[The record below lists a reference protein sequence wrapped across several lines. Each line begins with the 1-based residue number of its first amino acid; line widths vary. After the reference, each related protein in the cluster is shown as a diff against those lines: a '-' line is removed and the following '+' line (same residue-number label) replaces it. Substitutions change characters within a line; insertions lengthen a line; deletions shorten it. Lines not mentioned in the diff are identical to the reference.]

1 MSTKEKKLLVR
12 LVRSLIGVRSSHR
25 STVRCLGLNKLGSS
39 REFLD
44 TPTVR
49 GMVDRVSYLVDCSE
63 FEG

>member
-1 MSTKEKKLLVR
+1 MATKKKKLLVK

-25 STVRCLGLNKLGSS
+25 STVRCLGLGKVGSS

-49 GMVDRVSYLVDCSE
+49 GMVASVSYLVDCSE